1 MAYTVVVKQRNSQKI
16 KLEADNMTR
25 IKRKCFFVRKRLKQA
40 LMLVGILIITL
51 AFSGCEKLV
60 ETDVSAETKSTIQT
74 VSETTVPVNQEETQF
89 VTEFEITDWTI
100 EEFISNIT
108 IYGQQINLPFNVEN
122 LPDDFYLSEKGVYVE
137 VTDTTGFSMYYKD
150 KEIAYVY
157 CNGKCED
164 NSNALITS
172 ICFGMFNPVPKIKI
186 MGITEKS
193 NYDFIIKKLGLPNNL
208 NNDNELRYIFANNKE
223 ILIHF
228 QNNDEK
234 EINFLSIEYVEE

>member
-1 MAYTVVVKQRNSQKI
+1 
-16 KLEADNMTR
+16 MTK
-25 IKRKCFFVRKRLKQA
+25 IKRKCFFVRKRLKQT

-122 LPDDFYLSEKGVYVE
+122 
-137 VTDTTGFSMYYKD
+137 
-150 KEIAYVY
+150 
-157 CNGKCED
+157 
-164 NSNALITS
+164 
-172 ICFGMFNPVPKIKI
+172 
-186 MGITEKS
+186 
-193 NYDFIIKKLGLPNNL
+193 
-208 NNDNELRYIFANNKE
+208 
-223 ILIHF
+223 
-228 QNNDEK
+228 
-234 EINFLSIEYVEE
+234 

>member
-1 MAYTVVVKQRNSQKI
+1 
-16 KLEADNMTR
+16 MTK
-25 IKRKCFFVRKRLKQA
+25 IKRKCFFERKRLKQA
-40 LMLVGILIITL
+40 LILVGILIITL

-150 KEIAYVY
+150 KKIAYVY

-186 MGITEKS
+186 MGITEKA
-193 NYDFIIKKLGLPNNL
+193 IMTL
-208 NNDNELRYIFANNKE
+208 
-223 ILIHF
+223 
-228 QNNDEK
+228 
-234 EINFLSIEYVEE
+234 